1 MTKVMISLP
10 TSLLIFL
17 AIEQMDMG
25 DVTAFRERFK
35 AYKNGKSVSEIYDA
49 GLPRYAGGTPGL
61 TKAQEAALDELYE
74 WGNSLGYDTMSI
86 AGIGGNGLQESGLNY
101 NAKSKS
107 GYAGLLQNN
116 KNIQQAIIEQYGDY
130 SPASQRQYIH
140 DWNTRAKWITKGKH
154 SPHTATNSG
163 RYKTKGYTSTD
174 EASDAWM
181 KLYER
186 PVILDSN
193 GKVIG
198 YQEQDKRRAYTKLAY
213 EYLNSKY
220 GKPQIPAQEPSPYI
234 AKPVSTAVRST
245 IPAEQTVPTYDTKI
259 SPYISGKPM
268 VKLRPRVQ
276 LPNIIEVME
285 DSEWE
290 PGFPGL
296 KNGKLP
302 VYGDGKLNALIHP
315 VDEVRR
321 RLYDNVFPY
330 AYDNAANR
338 AFSAIFKNRPDESE
352 QFSKVFYQGN
362 QALLDDLW
370 GTYLQIPD
378 NQRHQKRVLTKS
390 KYKPSISN
398 KEDGLYYS
406 APLDKQELQYIVDS
420 GVLHGR
426 DKDAPK
432 LLNPDFGHYTVS
444 RGYDNKGDYVS
455 YYDSWDLNPFRGITS
470 ISNKYANKLGLNKI
484 EDLSFGIGKPVELYD
499 RIYLDDYYGVG
510 KKDRGGIYLPEVVI
524 QGRNK
529 KHVLQQEESEE
540 GGMHEYKDGKSP
552 IYIKPANRGKFTAL
566 KKRTGH
572 SASWFKENGT
582 PAQKKMAV
590 FALNAKKWKH

>member
-1 MTKVMISLP
+1 MTEVMTSLS

-25 DVTAFRERFK
+25 RDVTAFRERFK

-140 DWNTRAKWITKGKH
+140 DWNTRAKWITKGKY

-213 EYLNSKY
+213 EYLNNKY
-220 GKPQIPAQEPSPYI
+220 GKPQVPAQEPSPYI
-234 AKPVSTAVRST
+234 AKPISTAVRPT
-245 IPAEQTVPTYDTKI
+245 IPAEQTVPAYDPTI

-276 LPNIIEVME
+276 LPNLVEVME

-302 VYGDGKLNALIHP
+302 G
-315 VDEVRR
+315 
-321 RLYDNVFPY
+321 
-330 AYDNAANR
+330 
-338 AFSAIFKNRPDESE
+338 
-352 QFSKVFYQGN
+352 
-362 QALLDDLW
+362 
-370 GTYLQIPD
+370 
-378 NQRHQKRVLTKS
+378 
-390 KYKPSISN
+390 
-398 KEDGLYYS
+398 
-406 APLDKQELQYIVDS
+406 
-420 GVLHGR
+420 
-426 DKDAPK
+426 
-432 LLNPDFGHYTVS
+432 
-444 RGYDNKGDYVS
+444 
-455 YYDSWDLNPFRGITS
+455 
-470 ISNKYANKLGLNKI
+470 
-484 EDLSFGIGKPVELYD
+484 
-499 RIYLDDYYGVG
+499 
-510 KKDRGGIYLPEVVI
+510 
-524 QGRNK
+524 
-529 KHVLQQEESEE
+529 
-540 GGMHEYKDGKSP
+540 YKDGTRYLWDDQKGEWDRITDNEYARAFADLTVTPKSNRQDIRTNP
-552 IYIKPANRGKFTAL
+552 VYHDPRLKNAGYVTESMLEDEANSVKQRETGIYAQGLEQVSPEFDLLTGIRALMPTINGLDRKIYHIAREMNKGL
-566 KKRTGH
+566 KKNPILKSYNSGPSYLDTGGNVLQYQDYINSLFPNSKVKDIVYH
-572 SASWFKENGT
+572 CTWAKPFEQFDPGKIKRGYGFYFSPSENHLPFDRMVYSRVNIQNPLEIFPNKNRNLDVTGLWRKDIT
-582 PAQKKMAV
+582 EQAIKNGQHDGIIGVSNMRNPGEPEIV
-590 FALNAKKWKH
+590 ALNPNQIHILGSNRDVKQFSDFMDKINRKPTK

>member
-1 MTKVMISLP
+1 
-10 TSLLIFL
+10 
-17 AIEQMDMG
+17 MG
-25 DVTAFRERFK
+25 RDVTAFRERFK

-140 DWNTRAKWITKGKH
+140 DWNTRAKWITKGKY

-163 RYKTKGYTSTD
+163 RYKTKGYASTD

-213 EYLNSKY
+213 EYLNNKY
-220 GKPQIPAQEPSPYI
+220 GKSQVPAQEPSPYI
-234 AKPVSTAVRST
+234 AKPVSTAVRPT
-245 IPAEQTVPTYDTKI
+245 ISAEQTVPAYDPTI

-276 LPNIIEVME
+276 LPNLVEVME

-302 VYGDGKLNALIHP
+302 EYGDGKLNALIHP
-315 VDEVRR
+315 IDEVRR

-338 AFSAIFKNRPDESE
+338 AFSAIFKNKPDESE

-370 GTYLQIPD
+370 GTYLQIP
-378 NQRHQKRVLTKS
+378 NGQRHQKRVLTRS

-444 RGYDNKGDYVS
+444 RGYDDKGDYVS

-510 KKDRGGIYLPEVVI
+510 KKDRGGIYLPEVII
-524 QGRNK
+524 QGGNK

-582 PAQKKMAV
+582 PEQKKMAV